1 MKLSKKDISL
11 LADAIL
17 KSVWDET
24 ARAKKLEAEAE
35 KAWQKFKKGE
45 KRQAL
50 MKLFDENPDI
60 TAVDVL
66 TKDFYWMERRYYGS
80 TTLVRRG
87 DNESWFTF
95 KDIYKVCAQQQWP
108 TEASLRKEIELE
120 LTIQAIGG
128 GEIKD
133 IMGAITTMLKKK
145 YDL

>member
-17 KSVWDET
+17 KSIWDDR
-24 ARAKKLEAEAE
+24 ARAQKLEAEAE

-45 KRQAL
+45 KWQAL
-50 MKLFDENPDI
+50 MKVFDENPDI

-66 TKDFYWMERRYYGS
+66 TKDFFWMDKRYYGT
-80 TTLVRRG
+80 TTLVRKTE
-87 DNESWFTF
+87 NETWYAF
-95 KDIYKVCAQQQWP
+95 KDIYKVYTQQQWP
-108 TEASLRKEIELE
+108 TENSLRQEIELE
-120 LTIQAIGG
+120 LTIQSIGG